1 MKKFIL
7 TLLTIC
13 LSCVSQAQ
21 LYSSTQSAISFY
33 SKTPVEDIKAE
44 SKEIKALINVQTRD
58 VAFIVTNTAFQF
70 ENKLMQEHFNE
81 KYMESEKY
89 PMSTFKGKIIEE
101 VDFFKDGIY
110 NVNVA
115 GKLNIHGVEKDR
127 NISGVVT
134 VKNGIIQIASSFK
147 VQLTAHE
154 IKVPKLVI
162 AKIAEEIDVKVDANL
177 APRK

>member
-1 MKKFIL
+1 MKKIIL
-7 TLLTIC
+7 TLLTIS
-13 LSCVSQAQ
+13 LTFASRAQ
-21 LYSSTQSAISFY
+21 LYTSTQSAIGFF

-44 SKEIKALINVQTRD
+44 SKEIKALINVQTKD
-58 VAFIVTNTAFQF
+58 VAFLVANTSFQF

-89 PMSTFKGKIIEE
+89 PMSTFKGKIIE
-101 VDFFKDGIY
+101 DIDLTKDGIY

-127 NISGVVT
+127 NISGIIT
-134 VKNGIIQIASSFK
+134 IKNGIKQIASSFK
-147 VQLTAHE
+147 VQLAAHE
-154 IKVPKLVI
+154 IKVPKLVV

-177 APRK
+177 APKK